1 LHEGGE
7 EAFYVTIL
15 RPLPHHRLV
24 AYEVATEL
32 LASVVVA
39 KIEDSRLRDQA
50 LRAAKSACLNI
61 AEAAGRS
68 GRADQA
74 RVFTIAR
81 AEACEA
87 AAALEIAAIAG
98 ECTPA
103 AAYDAHNL
111 AHRLVRLLTG
121 LIRPKRHAIPETP
134 EPNPEPQPDAEA
146 LDAKLELDLQ
156 LEPEPEA

>member
-1 LHEGGE
+1 LHEVGE
-7 EAFYVTIL
+7 EAFGVTIL

-32 LASVVVA
+32 LASVIAA
-39 KIEDSRLRDQA
+39 KIDDARLRDQA
-50 LRAAKSACLNI
+50 LRAAKSSCLNI

-68 GRADQA
+68 GLADQA

-98 ECTPA
+98 ECTSA

-121 LIRPKRHAIPETP
+121 LIRPKGHASPDTP
-134 EPNPEPQPDAEA
+134 EPNPEPQPDAET
-146 LDAKLELDLQ
+146 LNPNLE
-156 LEPEPEA
+156 LEPEPEPEA

>member
-1 LHEGGE
+1 LHEVGE
-7 EAFYVTIL
+7 EAFDVTIL

-24 AYEVATEL
+24 AYEVATE
-32 LASVVVA
+32 
-39 KIEDSRLRDQA
+39 
-50 LRAAKSACLNI
+50 
-61 AEAAGRS
+61 
-68 GRADQA
+68 A

-98 ECTPA
+98 DCTSA

-121 LIRPKRHAIPETP
+121 LIRPKSHPSIDTK
-134 EPNPEPQPDAEA
+134 PNPELQPDAET
-146 LDAKLELDLQ
+146 LDPNLK
-156 LEPEPEA
+156 LEPET

>member
-1 LHEGGE
+1 
-7 EAFYVTIL
+7 V
-15 RPLPHHRLV
+15 R
-24 AYEVATEL
+24 
-32 LASVVVA
+32 
-39 KIEDSRLRDQA
+39 Q
-50 LRAAKSACLNI
+50 RAHAWNI

-74 RVFTIAR
+74 RVFTIAH

-98 ECTPA
+98 ECTSA

-121 LIRPKRHAIPETP
+121 LIRPKGHASPDTP
-134 EPNPEPQPDAEA
+134 EPNPEPQPDAET
-146 LDAKLELDLQ
+146 LNPNLE

>member
-1 LHEGGE
+1 LHEVGE
-7 EAFYVTIL
+7 EAFDVTIL

-32 LASVVVA
+32 LASVIAA

-98 ECTPA
+98 DCTSA

-121 LIRPKRHAIPETP
+121 LIRPKSHPSIDTK
-134 EPNPEPQPDAEA
+134 PNPELQPDAET
-146 LDAKLELDLQ
+146 LDPNLK
-156 LEPEPEA
+156 LEPET